1 MRPETTGLNYESLF
15 SVAGRVAVITGGA
28 GLLGEV
34 YARALLAFGAVV
46 VLADVDEERCE
57 RRVEALATERPGAVM
72 AFPCDVRRKESWETL
87 LEAVLRSCGRV
98 DILVN
103 NAGYTN
109 RTRTEGYATT
119 FEELPLEDW
128 QRLIEVNLTGVF
140 LGCQVFG
147 EEMKRR
153 AAGSVINIA
162 SLYGIVSPHHPIYA
176 GTDITQPI
184 AYSVSKAGVLAI
196 TRYLATLW
204 APDRLR
210 VNAIT
215 PGGIE
220 DRQSE
225 VFTSRFRSLNPMR
238 RMGDRSELA
247 GAILYLASD
256 ASSYCTGHNL
266 VVDGGWTT
274 W

>member
-1 MRPETTGLNYESLF
+1 MKSETSGMGYDSLF

-28 GLLGEV
+28 GLLAEV
-34 YARALLAFGAVV
+34 YARALLAFGAFV

-57 RRVEALATERPGAVM
+57 RRVEALAVERPGAAM
-72 AFPCDVRRKESWETL
+72 ALPCDVRTKESWEKL
-87 LEAVLRSCGRV
+87 LEAILRIFGRV

-103 NAGYTN
+103 NAAYTN
-109 RTRTEGYATT
+109 RTRTEGYGRS
-119 FEELPLEDW
+119 FEELPLGDW
-128 QRLIEVNLTGVF
+128 QDLIEVNLTGVF

-147 EEMKRR
+147 EEMRKQT
-153 AAGSVINIA
+153 AGSVINIA
-162 SLYGIVSPHHPIYA
+162 SLYGVVSPHHPIYA
-176 GTDITQPI
+176 GTEITQPI
-184 AYSVSKAGVLAI
+184 TYSVSKAGVLAI

-204 APDRLR
+204 APDRVR

-215 PGGIE
+215 PGGIY
-220 DRQSE
+220 DGQTE
-225 VFTSRFRSLNPMR
+225 VFESRFRSLNPMR

-247 GAILYLASD
+247 GALLYLASD

-266 VVDGGWTT
+266 IVDGGWTA